1 MSTNFCGCT
10 RREIIVA
17 QVVGKYLHKQLRC
30 KDCGRMFTEDEIIS
44 DFSFPDCGAP
54 FWDIKNKNND

>member
-17 QVVGKYLHKQLRC
+17 QVVGKYLHKQLKC
-30 KDCGRMFTEDEIIS
+30 KDCGRIFTEDEIIS
-44 DFSFPDCGAP
+44 DFSFPDK
-54 FWDIKNKNND
+54 FISEWDIIKNS